1 MSPAQG
7 DRGHHWLQTLARLLK
22 PIIKVMSHTYVRA
35 LRSAKPC
42 LGRTF
47 LTLCASS
54 HHAPTRG
61 CSCGLI
67 SCPATGSLDWCVFFT
82 SGLLVWFRW
91 SAPWSRSSQVPTSW
105 SGLRAAAR
113 LSAAICSLSGGRST
127 RRSTS
132 RHGLL
137 WPMGAA
143 SVCLLHV
150 PLVSS
155 PAAAARAH
163 AERCRPYPRGTPHM
177 EALCNGRNEFFRP
190 PQIFGEV

>member
-1 MSPAQG
+1 
-7 DRGHHWLQTLARLLK
+7 
-22 PIIKVMSHTYVRA
+22 MSHTYVRA

-163 AERCRPYPRGTPHM
+163 AERCRPVHTLVGPLIWKRYVTDVTNSLGHHRFLVRCSDSFPRS
-177 EALCNGRNEFFRP
+177 L
-190 PQIFGEV
+190 